1 MNRRRPTNID
11 ALNRNWVKLGL
22 LNLIIS
28 VSVSLIVILSFGNSE
43 KQIDMDQ
50 FQDQVTTLHQEI
62 SKVILLVLSFFQS
75 KYLHIYIAI
84 LLGLPLH
91 KSKRG
96 FIRKKLQKMRY
107 EFFERNSI
115 EATKIS
121 IANSA
126 STSTTPNPDQSS
138 TTMVAK
144 NTKLIKSNMLFCHC
158 GTISQTELK

>member
-62 SKVILLVLSFFQS
+62 SKVVLLVLSFFQS
-75 KYLHIYIAI
+75 K
-84 LLGLPLH
+84 
-91 KSKRG
+91 
-96 FIRKKLQKMRY
+96 
-107 EFFERNSI
+107 
-115 EATKIS
+115 
-121 IANSA
+121 
-126 STSTTPNPDQSS
+126 
-138 TTMVAK
+138 
-144 NTKLIKSNMLFCHC
+144 
-158 GTISQTELK
+158 